1 MEIFF
6 SNNPKILY
14 SPLLYYYLAFPACG
28 REASPLL
35 KPDMSP
41 QRTRVPEPGPL
52 KTLVLYVHN
61 FTFLSDRPGLCASNT
76 WSHLSPYSFV
86 SERTYFWSLSCWDFM
101 QKGAFSDSPRG
112 PCSRLGHVQSHVE
125 PSPSGLM
132 DMFAQSPGSL
142 PVDVWSAF
150 SLLVQA
156 YLLLGGQC
164 LSWQK
169 SD

>member
-1 MEIFF
+1 MGERPAR
-6 SNNPKILY
+6 SSSLTCRHSVQESLN
-14 SPLLYYYLAFPACG
+14 LA
-28 REASPLL
+28 
-35 KPDMSP
+35 
-41 QRTRVPEPGPL
+41 PL
-52 KTLVLYVHN
+52 KSLVLYVRN

-112 PCSRLGHVQSHVE
+112 PCSRLGHVQSRVE

-132 DMFAQSPGSL
+132 DMFAQLPGSL

-150 SLLVQA
+150 SLPVQA

-164 LSWQK
+164 LSWQE